1 MNQVIWKLEN
11 SDKKLRL
18 GEIIGEG
25 ATATVLLA
33 NDMDD
38 ESIKYAVKRFNKSEM
53 NAYDIAD
60 YKREA
65 LILKKLAGHPNIVK
79 FIDSFEAAQHYYLL
93 LEYCETDLFDSIFLK
108 CGLPTNDVKKL
119 FSDITAG
126 IDYCH
131 RNEIYHRDI
140 KVNH

>member
-38 ESIKYAVKRFNKSEM
+38 ESIKYAKCNE
-53 NAYDIAD
+53 YDVAD
-60 YKREA
+60 ARRRHAPRISK
-65 LILKKLAGHPNIVK
+65 
-79 FIDSFEAAQHYYLL
+79 
-93 LEYCETDLFDSIFLK
+93 
-108 CGLPTNDVKKL
+108 
-119 FSDITAG
+119 
-126 IDYCH
+126 
-131 RNEIYHRDI
+131 
-140 KVNH
+140 